1 MLSVFPRSWPRLGPA
16 LLQAHSLARRAKSS
30 QEAKSA
36 LIILAPGA
44 EEMEFTISADVL
56 RRAKVTGIRT
66 YNNYYILFIYF
77 IILINVTV
85 AGLSDC
91 EPVKCSRG
99 VVIVPDTSLEQAVAQ
114 GSYDAVVLPGGLAG
128 NKALMNSKAV
138 GDVLR
143 CQESQGGL
151 IAAICAAPTTLG
163 KHGIALGKSLTSH
176 PDMKPQLE
184 DKYCYVDDKI
194 VVQDGNI
201 ITSRG
206 PGTTFDFA
214 LKITEQLAGIEVAQK
229 VAKEMLFTFKS

>member
-1 MLSVFPRSWPRLGPA
+1 MLTVLRRSNACLGPA
-16 LLQAHSLARRAKSS
+16 QLQAHLLALMRTKSS
-30 QEAKSA
+30 QEGKSSF
-36 LIILAPGA
+36 IILAPGA

-56 RRAKVTGIRT
+56 RRAK
-66 YNNYYILFIYF
+66 
-77 IILINVTV
+77 INVTV

-99 VVIVPDTSLEQAVAQ
+99 VVVVPDTSLEQAVAQ

-128 NKALMNSKAV
+128 NKALMNSQAV
-138 GDVLR
+138 GDLLR
-143 CQESQGGL
+143 CQESKGGL

-176 PDMKPQLE
+176 PDMKPQLV
-184 DKYCYVDDKI
+184 DKYCYIDDQI
-194 VVQDGNI
+194 VFQDGNI
-201 ITSRG
+201 LTSRG

-214 LKITEQLAGIEVAQK
+214 LKITEQLVGTEVAQK